1 LSNKLESLFK
11 TSAMA
16 LMIVVMPFAVFGQ
29 RSTDRE
35 QLLQLHKR
43 VLQNHLDG
51 NIDDWLR
58 SESEEYVLA
67 NRGEVSFPGKRERA
81 AAIGPYLKRSEFR
94 IYRDLIE
101 PIVRVSRDGTLGWVI
116 VQVEAEGVSRN
127 EDGRQD
133 PIRFTSA
140 WIELYEKKSGR
151 WLRIGNV
158 SNFKESD

>member
-1 LSNKLESLFK
+1 
-11 TSAMA
+11 MA
-16 LMIVVMPFAVFGQ
+16 LMIVVIPFTGFAQ
-29 RSTDRE
+29 RRTDRE

-51 NIDDWLR
+51 DIDDWLR
-58 SESEEYVLA
+58 SESEDYVLA
-67 NRGEVSFPGKRERA
+67 HRGEVSFPGKRERA
-81 AAIGPYLKRSEFR
+81 ATIGPYLKRSKFR

-116 VQVEAEGVSRN
+116 VQVEAEGVSRK
-127 EDGRQD
+127 EDGRQE

-151 WLRIGNV
+151 WFRIGNV